1 MPPSGL
7 LHGGNILNPT
17 LQDGVYSLQPIE
29 ALFVADGKIV
39 AAGRMADLEN
49 LVTSNTERINLESRT
64 LLPGFNDA
72 HVHVWKVGQL
82 RTTMLDLRGVGSL
95 EEIYKRVSERAATL
109 KPGEWLWGRGW
120 NEALL
125 DEKTMPSRTA
135 LDTASPR
142 NPVLLTRTCAHIH
155 ATNSQ
160 ALQLSGIT
168 PETHVPGGEINY
180 EQGILYETA
189 YGLAFKAMGQPTQAQ
204 YEMWVQAGL
213 EYLRSLGITS
223 ATDPAV
229 DPPLYAAY
237 RALDARG
244 ELPIRVNL
252 LYIRRPDGGS
262 ETFLLPEKHVSDKL
276 RCDSVK
282 FFADGGLS
290 GATAAISQPY
300 KTLEPP
306 SYGILRFEDDELY
319 ELALEAHRQGFRI
332 GTHAIGDRA
341 LNQVLNVY
349 ERLYADSPGP
359 RHRIEHFGLAGPEH
373 LAKAKALGIIAVPQP
388 VFLNELRA
396 NYERYVPDEW
406 FCRCFNLSAMFEA
419 GLTVAFSSDG
429 PVVRQVDPLV
439 GLRAALKE
447 PLCAGNEVSLEQALW
462 AYTLG
467 GAIAQGDERNRG
479 RLEAGHWTDF
489 VMLEGDLNEPE
500 SLLASRTMVGE
511 APGL

>member
-1 MPPSGL
+1 MSRL
-7 LHGGNILNPT
+7 LLYGGQILNPSGRE
-17 LQDGVYSLQPIE
+17 GVYRLEPLE
-29 ALFVADGKIV
+29 AVLVQNGRIA
-39 AAGRMADLEN
+39 AAGASADLEA
-49 LVTSNTERINLESRT
+49 LAPPKTQRIHLQGHT

-72 HVHVWKVGQL
+72 HVHIWKVGQL
-82 RTTMLDLRGVGSL
+82 RTTLLDLRGITSL
-95 EEIYKRVSERAATL
+95 AEMYARVEERAKTL

-125 DEKTMPSRTA
+125 AEKAMPA
-135 LDTASPR
+135 KAVLDQVSPR

-155 ATNSQ
+155 AVNSQ
-160 ALQLSGIT
+160 AMQLSGIT
-168 PETHVPGGEINY
+168 PQTHVPGGEIDY

-189 YGLAFKAMGQPTQAQ
+189 YGLAFKAMGEPTQAQ
-204 YEMWVQAGL
+204 YELWVKAGCA
-213 EYLRSLGITS
+213 YLRSLGITS

-237 RALDARG
+237 RALDERG

-252 LYIRRPDGGS
+252 LCIRRPDGGT
-262 ETFLLPEKHVSDKL
+262 ETFPLPEKHVSDRL

-300 KTLEPP
+300 KTLKPQ
-306 SYGILRFEDDELY
+306 SYGILRFEEEELFA
-319 ELALEAHRQGFRI
+319 LALEAHRAGFRI

-341 LNQVLNVY
+341 LDQVLSIY
-349 ERLYADSPGP
+349 ERLYRQAPGP

-373 LAKAKALGIIAVPQP
+373 LQKARELGIIAVPQP
-388 VFLNELRA
+388 VFLSELRA
-396 NYERYVPDEW
+396 NYERYVPDDW
-406 FCRCFNLSAMFEA
+406 FCRCFNLRAMFEA

-429 PVVRQVDPLV
+429 PVVRQVDPLA

-462 AYTLG
+462 AYTMG
-467 GAIAQGDERNRG
+467 GAIAQGDQDNRG
-479 RLEAGHWTDF
+479 SLEPGQWADL
-489 VMLEGDLNEPE
+489 VILEGDIRDPY
-500 SLLASRTMVGE
+500 SLRIQATVVAGASD
-511 APGL
+511 A